1 MARQRTGQLIKRAS
15 GWYAR
20 VWTTIDG
27 ERVRVMRA
35 LGTQSKPAAK
45 AKLARMLAVEDGADL
60 DPKRAETFRE
70 AAQRVYDARIA
81 EYYALRPGVPAAKG
95 PRDELAQLKAYAF
108 DVIGDLP
115 AASVKPSNV
124 NDVLDHAKAKG
135 RSKASVQHLRQ
146 RVSNVFA
153 ALMREGALTSNPV
166 TAASMP
172 RFDAAVERERA
183 VLTDAELAVY
193 LAWEPSEERYK
204 GAARELQTMACV
216 SRMFGGI
223 RTGDLVALRW
233 EAFDTDN
240 GGFTWGYAPRQ
251 KTRRPQL
258 LEVPAM
264 LRPIIADHW
273 ERAGRPA
280 EGLVFPVR
288 RAGKKRDRTGEQRR
302 GATFAGRFR
311 RDVQRAFEAAAAAE
325 PPIEAPKA
333 NTQRWREL
341 FTDTEYTLRVDFHSW
356 RRAFAQALADADVN
370 AQTAQALTGHASLAA
385 HARYL
390 RSSGKLRALPAA
402 ALPQITIAA
411 LPAGDRAANEANV
424 DQKALAKGIEAVSG
438 DFSPSH
444 IGGRDI
450 KNAGKRSA
458 EKPTRDFTRRT
469 SQVRP
474 LSRPQPSPREPMHPM
489 LG

>member
-1 MARQRTGQLIKRAS
+1 MARARTGQLIKRAS

-20 VWTTIDG
+20 VWTTVDG
-27 ERVRVMRA
+27 EHVRVMRA
-35 LGTQSKPAAK
+35 LGTQSRPAAK
-45 AKLARMLAVEDGADL
+45 AKLNRMLAAEGGADVL

-81 EYYALRPGVPAAKG
+81 EYYARRPDVPASKG
-95 PRDELAQLKAYAF
+95 PRDELAQLDRYAF
-108 DVIGDLP
+108 ELIGDL
-115 AASVKPSNV
+115 AAGAVKPTDV
-124 NDVLDHAKAKG
+124 NAVLDHAKAQG
-135 RSKASVQHLRQ
+135 RARASVQHLRQ

-153 ALMREGALTSNPV
+153 ALVREGSIISNPV
-166 TAASMP
+166 TGSSMP
-172 RFDAAVERERA
+172 RFDEAVVRERA
-183 VLTDAELAVY
+183 VLTDHELAVY
-193 LAWEPSEERYK
+193 LTWEPSEDRHK
-204 GAARELQTMACV
+204 GAARELQTMTCM

-223 RTGDLVALRW
+223 RTGDLLALRW
-233 EAFDTDN
+233 EAFDTEQ

-288 RAGKKRDRTGEQRR
+288 RAGKRRDRTGEQRH

-311 RDVQRAFEAAAAAE
+311 RDVQRAFAAAAAAK
-325 PPIEAPKA
+325 PPVEAPTAGSK
-333 NTQRWREL
+333 RWREL
-341 FTDTEYTLRVDFHSW
+341 FTDTDFTLRVDFHSW

-402 ALPQITIAA
+402 ALPQITIVTLPNGHQQKAA
-411 LPAGDRAANEANV
+411 EPFQAVSAPLIEGVVIEETPRIEAPRRRQPHLQGERRRFDPCPAHHHPQATRSRRAA
-424 DQKALAKGIEAVSG
+424 
-438 DFSPSH
+438 
-444 IGGRDI
+444 
-450 KNAGKRSA
+450 
-458 EKPTRDFTRRT
+458 TRCW
-469 SQVRP
+469 
-474 LSRPQPSPREPMHPM
+474 
-489 LG
+489 G

>member
-1 MARQRTGQLIKRAS
+1 MARERTGQLIKRAS
-15 GWYAR
+15 GYYAR

-45 AKLARMLAVEDGADL
+45 AKLARMLAAEDGTTL

-81 EYYALRPGVPAAKG
+81 EYYTRRPGVAPAKG
-95 PRDELAQLKAYAF
+95 PRDELAQLTRYAF
-108 DVIGDLP
+108 GVIGDLAVP
-115 AASVKPSNV
+115 DVKPNHI
-124 NDVLDHAKAKG
+124 NDALDHAKAKG
-135 RSKASVQHLRQ
+135 LAKASAQHLRQ
-146 RVSNVFA
+146 RMSNVFA
-153 ALMREGALTSNPV
+153 ALVREGSVTSNPV
-166 TAASMP
+166 AAASMP
-172 RFDAAVERERA
+172 RFDAGVERERA
-183 VLTDAELAVY
+183 VLTDAELQVY
-193 LAWEPSEERYK
+193 LAWEPKEDRNK

-216 SRMFGGI
+216 SRMFGGV
-223 RTGDLVALRW
+223 RTGDLLALRW
-233 EAFDTDN
+233 EAFDTEH

-273 ERAGRPA
+273 ERSGRPA

-288 RAGKKRDRTGEQRR
+288 RAGKRRDRTGEQRQ
-302 GATFAGRFR
+302 GATFAARFR
-311 RDVQRAFEAAAAAE
+311 RDLQRAFEAATAAE
-325 PPIEAPKA
+325 PPIDAPKA
-333 NTQRWREL
+333 DTQRWREL
-341 FTDTEYTLRVDFHSW
+341 FTDTDFTLRVDFHSW

-390 RSSGKLRALPAA
+390 RSSGKLRALPSA
-402 ALPQITIAA
+402 ALPQITIAT
-411 LPAGDRAANEANV
+411 LPNGRT
-424 DQKALAKGIEAVSG
+424 QKAEAPNQAVSA
-438 DFSPSH
+438 PLNE
-444 IGGRDI
+444 GGVI
-450 KNAGKRSA
+450 KETPGKRRAKNPVRS
-458 EKPTRDFTRRT
+458 FTRRT

-474 LSRPQPSPREPMHPM
+474 LSRPPPPREPMHPT